1 MTSSATSNEF
11 RRSFDEVSDIYIA
24 ALRDGSDEPVAEV
37 PPATE
42 ITGDDGV
49 VFRDEKTKEVLQLAE
64 NVARTPS
71 TVLLS
76 GETGV
81 GKEVFARFIHRKSPR
96 SDGPMIGVNC
106 AGFSAS
112 LLESELFGHEKGAFS
127 GAVQQ
132 HIGVFEQADGGT
144 LLLDEISE
152 MPLEL
157 QATLLR
163 VIQERQVIRVGG
175 SDPIDVDIRIIATTN
190 RDLEAYV
197 EEGHFRQD
205 LFFRLNVF
213 PLEIPPLRERPKDI
227 ELLAKYYAKRLAA
240 TFDSP
245 VEGFTPE
252 AIEKLEKYSFPG
264 NIRELINIVE
274 RALVYATQQ
283 RLIGVDHINIS
294 KSKSSAAAD
303 HEPPSGLYDDTE
315 VEDTEASNDEQEEHV
330 IRFRAGDDRL
340 TDIRRVV
347 IERALDRYD
356 GNRAETARNLGVS
369 SRTIRNKLKKYQS
382 NSDSEDD
389 S

>member
-1 MTSSATSNEF
+1 MSSSPSKNEF

-37 PPATE
+37 APQEA
-42 ITGDDGV
+42 IAGDDGV
-49 VFRDEKTKEVLQLAE
+49 IFRDEKTKQVLELAE

-96 SDGPMIGVNC
+96 ADEPMIGVNC

-112 LLESELFGHEKGAFS
+112 LLESELFGHKKGAFS
-127 GAVQQ
+127 GAVRQ

-190 RDLEAYV
+190 RDLQEYV

-205 LFFRLNVF
+205 LYFRLNVF
-213 PLEIPPLRERPKDI
+213 PLEIPPLRERPSTS
-227 ELLAKYYAKRLAA
+227 A
-240 TFDSP
+240 
-245 VEGFTPE
+245 
-252 AIEKLEKYSFPG
+252 
-264 NIRELINIVE
+264 
-274 RALVYATQQ
+274 RA
-283 RLIGVDHINIS
+283 
-294 KSKSSAAAD
+294 
-303 HEPPSGLYDDTE
+303 
-315 VEDTEASNDEQEEHV
+315 
-330 IRFRAGDDRL
+330 
-340 TDIRRVV
+340 
-347 IERALDRYD
+347 
-356 GNRAETARNLGVS
+356 
-369 SRTIRNKLKKYQS
+369 
-382 NSDSEDD
+382 
-389 S
+389 